1 MTSAT
6 QQIVPIQRSSPS
18 HPSERQG
25 LASELAKCLKLV
37 APAGMGAEQQTVWLH
52 AAVDALEDIRASEVA
67 AVSAEI
73 ARLVAERR
81 KRGPARA
88 MPEGGSMAE
97 RLAANGN
104 AQLAEMKRNDV
115 HWIVKNGQPAI
126 EWK

>member
-1 MTSAT
+1 
-6 QQIVPIQRSSPS
+6 
-18 HPSERQG
+18 
-25 LASELAKCLKLV
+25 
-37 APAGMGAEQQTVWLH
+37 MGAEQQTVWLH

-67 AVSAEI
+67 AVSAELRRTVTRPAQIVPEI